1 MRPRY
6 AATEEKFLAGK
17 EREKRGGR
25 GLFAV
30 AAAFDA
36 RSFHLETLG
45 GVRLEMRANRGCCDS
60 ASTYRE
66 EVGELSRHQKNASSP
81 PPCQHHYQNILI
93 HQFSIHRMKS

>member
-60 ASTYRE
+60 ASTLRRSKR
-66 EVGELSRHQKNASSP
+66 VVSP
-81 PPCQHHYQNILI
+81 PEKRFFTTVPTPLPKYSHP
-93 HQFSIHRMKS
+93 SIFYS